1 VAKIKIENSE
11 IDFWEHNQVMHFIKH
26 VNLEAK
32 QIIQTVILTQQ
43 SDSGQ
48 HRVVDRLVFT

>member
-1 VAKIKIENSE
+1 MAKIIIENSE
-11 IDFWEHNQVMHFIKH
+11 IDFWEHNQVMHFIKL